1 MPGCMGTAAMGAADP
16 NSLAWC
22 SCPRPGRGAP
32 TLEEQVVAL
41 GERVAAS
48 NLGGGPMTVILSTAF
63 DSEALLGIADAAREV
78 CNAPNE
84 ADTVQTIDLL
94 DALVELF
101 NRGEDDG

>member
-1 MPGCMGTAAMGAADP
+1 
-16 NSLAWC
+16 
-22 SCPRPGRGAP
+22 
-32 TLEEQVVAL
+32 
-41 GERVAAS
+41 
-48 NLGGGPMTVILSTAF
+48 MTVILSTAF

-101 NRGEDDG
+101 NRGQDDG